1 MSCLGSSYTV
11 KATFTDEDGS
21 LMDPDSHQILLLDTS
36 EDTRGV
42 ETNPT
47 KLSTGVFKATL
58 PIPSDGKMGVWGICW
73 SGVSDGESI
82 PPKRFNF
89 WVKEKC

>member
-11 KATFTDEDGS
+11 KATFTDEDGG
-21 LMDPDSHQILLLDTS
+21 LMDPDSHQVLLLDNGGDTQDTITS
-36 EDTRGV
+36 
-42 ETNPT
+42 PT
-47 KLSTGVFKATL
+47 KISLGVFKATL
-58 PIPSDGKMGVWGICW
+58 QVPSNGEMGVWGICW
-73 SGVSDGESI
+73 GGVSDGIPI